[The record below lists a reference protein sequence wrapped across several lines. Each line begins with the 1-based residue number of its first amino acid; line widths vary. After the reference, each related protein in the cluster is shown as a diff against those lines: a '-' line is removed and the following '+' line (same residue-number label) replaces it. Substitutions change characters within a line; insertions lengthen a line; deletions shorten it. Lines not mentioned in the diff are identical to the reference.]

1 MDEKKKTYTR
11 PWFWLLI
18 ILIVSVIIKAVDNA
32 EKVEQLLSPQ
42 DNYGEEEYIT
52 ASKKAVTEEPEQSEQ
67 IDETAETTAEQITE
81 TAAQTFHFIMNKST
95 KKYHTEHCTA
105 AAKITESKR
114 EETDIEASSVEA
126 AKQILEQQGYS
137 PCTRCNSVGN

>member
-1 MDEKKKTYTR
+1 MDEKKKAYTR

-52 ASKKAVTEEPEQSEQ
+52 ASKKAVTEEPEQP
-67 IDETAETTAEQITE
+67 EQITE